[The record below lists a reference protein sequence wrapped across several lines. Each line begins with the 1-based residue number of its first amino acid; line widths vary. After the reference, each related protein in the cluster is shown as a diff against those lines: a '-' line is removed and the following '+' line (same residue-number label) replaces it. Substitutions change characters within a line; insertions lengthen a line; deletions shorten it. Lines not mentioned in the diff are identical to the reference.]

1 MRHINVHVGDSPLPL
16 HPFSVAAAAAPPPP
30 PPSPPPLA
38 TPVCLGLFHFR
49 GDALRILHF
58 TNVPVIS
65 RDTRSFE
72 FGVSKG
78 WYRSVL
84 LKICRPIKFVFL
96 SFWITDGIDSMGN
109 GFYRVQFFHLSS
121 VESSFKLER
130 PFSFHLYHS
139 YRAERIVLQVFRN
152 SIISLNSWVIFRRRK
167 KKRRGRGKETGRR
180 ERDEVER
187 ESVIRAR
194 GARNVVAW

>member
-30 PPSPPPLA
+30 PPPLA

-72 FGVSKG
+72 FRGKMSRPRFNIDRSSMVSSNVDF
-78 WYRSVL
+78 RSSIKLERFVIDVPDL
-84 LKICRPIKFVFL
+84 IGSISWKINFRGFR
-96 SFWITDGIDSMGN
+96 N
-109 GFYRVQFFHLSS
+109 RFYRVIFRLSS
-121 VESSFKLER
+121 V
-130 PFSFHLYHS
+130 
-139 YRAERIVLQVFRN
+139 
-152 SIISLNSWVIFRRRK
+152 
-167 KKRRGRGKETGRR
+167 
-180 ERDEVER
+180 
-187 ESVIRAR
+187 
-194 GARNVVAW
+194 

>member
-1 MRHINVHVGDSPLPL
+1 M
-16 HPFSVAAAAAPPPP
+16 
-30 PPSPPPLA
+30 
-38 TPVCLGLFHFR
+38 
-49 GDALRILHF
+49 
-58 TNVPVIS
+58 
-65 RDTRSFE
+65 
-72 FGVSKG
+72 
-78 WYRSVL
+78 
-84 LKICRPIKFVFL
+84 
-96 SFWITDGIDSMGN
+96 
-109 GFYRVQFFHLSS
+109 
-121 VESSFKLER
+121 ESSFKLER

-194 GARNVVAW
+194 GARNVVA

>member
-30 PPSPPPLA
+30 PPPPPPLA

-84 LKICRPIKFVFL
+84 LKICRP
-96 SFWITDGIDSMGN
+96 S
-109 GFYRVQFFHLSS
+109 
-121 VESSFKLER
+121 
-130 PFSFHLYHS
+130 S
-139 YRAERIVLQVFRN
+139 YRSELPTVLIRWGMVFIECNFSIFFLPWNLLLNWNVHFRSIYTIVIGQ
-152 SIISLNSWVIFRRRK
+152 
-167 KKRRGRGKETGRR
+167 KESYYKFSEILLYR
-180 ERDEVER
+180 
-187 ESVIRAR
+187 
-194 GARNVVAW
+194 